1 MQTFCWYPT
10 LAALGIALGA
20 GEAGAEGMRCGNR
33 LVSKG
38 DSTYSVRSRCGEP
51 NDATRRVETRTERRR
66 VRVACGRGDAQCDRV
81 QEVST
86 DVVVDEWI
94 YDFGP
99 QQFVRY
105 LTFLDG
111 KLARVETGSY
121 GSER

>member
-1 MQTFCWYPT
+1 MQTHWWHPT

-20 GEAGAEGMRCGNR
+20 DDAWADGMRCGSR

-38 DSTYSVRSRCGEP
+38 DSTYVVRSRCGEP
-51 NDATRRVETRTERRR
+51 DDATRRVETRTERRR
-66 VRVACGRGDAQCDRV
+66 VRVACGRGDALCDRV

-105 LTFLDG
+105 LTFFDG
-111 KLARVETGSY
+111 KLTRVETGSY

>member
-1 MQTFCWYPT
+1 MQTHWWYPT

-20 GEAGAEGMRCGNR
+20 EDALAEGMRCANR
-33 LVSKG
+33 VVSKG
-38 DSTYSVRSRCGEP
+38 DSTYAVRSRCGEP
-51 NDATRRVETRTERRR
+51 NDVTRRVETRTERRR
-66 VRVACGRGDAQCDRV
+66 VRVACGPGDAQCDRV

-99 QQFVRY
+99 QQFVRH
-105 LTFLDG
+105 LTFFDG